1 MREEE
6 GTFISLSSG
15 LYPKTS
21 RYVLLRRFFQQA
33 FSGARAPSP
42 LYHLLGLRF
51 PFRPGTLAVFRKCPV
66 AAHWSAEGG
75 GHVDFVEFWPVPK
88 DLAVCSTAQ
97 VLSTGL

>member
-1 MREEE
+1 M
-6 GTFISLSSG
+6 ISLSSG

-42 LYHLLGLRF
+42 LYRLLGLRF

-66 AAHWSAEGG
+66 AVDSFSSDKSSAE
-75 GHVDFVEFWPVPK
+75 VLATALQLRSDSVAVP
-88 DLAVCSTAQ
+88 LR
-97 VLSTGL
+97 